1 MPFFTRDQLYSTN
14 NRKQLRLWF
23 IEYQDRSPV
32 TAVLNYS
39 YEDGYKGT
47 KCLKDI
53 YMQFCVEDPTETN
66 FAEHMFGD
74 VSFWLDVRDE
84 PWVKEFLPLYRKEAD
99 TRRKA
104 MAFKAIIKEVK
115 TGSRSAFTAAKFL
128 IDEPW
133 LQGATATEKK
143 EIARRKRETS
153 AEASEASR
161 AVEDFKRLMSQK
173 AN

>member
-32 TAVLNYS
+32 TPVLNLS

-47 KCLKDI
+47 KSLKDI
-53 YMQFCVEDPTETN
+53 YMQFCVEDPTETA
-66 FAEHMFGD
+66 FADYMFGD
-74 VSFWLDVRDE
+74 VSFWLEVRDE
-84 PWVKEFLPLYRKEAD
+84 PWIKDTLSLYRREAD

-104 MAFKAIIKEVK
+104 MAFKSIIKEVK

-133 LQGATATEKK
+133 LQGASVSEKK
-143 EIARRKRETS
+143 EIAKRKRQTTAEA
-153 AEASEASR
+153 AEASK